1 MWRFTT
7 EMNIERI
14 NQPVGVLAE
23 FTGGECKPLRFLW
36 KRRTYEVDCVNGR
49 WIDRHG
55 ETPTLN
61 FSVQVGEE
69 TYYLRFLTGPMQWWL
84 EQVIVP

>member
-1 MWRFTT
+1 MT
-7 EMNIERI
+7 IVPI
-14 NQPVGVLAE
+14 NQPVGVLAAFSGGRCSPVR
-23 FTGGECKPLRFLW
+23 FTW
-36 KRRTYEVDCVNGR
+36 NRRTYTVDCLNGC

-55 ETPTLN
+55 ETPTWN

-69 TYYLRFLTGPMQWWL
+69 TYYLRFLTGPVQWWL

>member
-1 MWRFTT
+1 
-7 EMNIERI
+7 MNIEPI
-14 NQPVGVLAE
+14 HQPVGVLAE
-23 FTGGECKPLRFLW
+23 FAGGECKPVRFVW
-36 KRRTYEVDCVNGR
+36 KRRTYEVDCINGR

-69 TYYLRFLTGPMQWWL
+69 TYYLRFLTGQAQWWL